1 MIEFY
6 EIVCAMVCFIVGYL
20 IGDYYTTEKRKGE
33 LFEANHNKIEYKCEM
48 ERYKNKYE
56 STTTTLKDLRDDYN
70 SLKDQLKRLCE
81 ILEEDGYQ
89 IYLKYSPLVGW
100 NGFVHKKRDK
110 K

>member
-6 EIVCAMVCFIVGYL
+6 EIICVIVFFIGGFF
-20 IGDYYTTEKRKGE
+20 IGDYYTSEKRKGE

-56 STTTTLKDLRDDYN
+56 STATTLKDLKDDYK
-70 SLKDQLKRLCE
+70 SLKDQLKGLCE
-81 ILEEDGYQ
+81 ILEEDGYE

-110 K
+110 E